1 MITYNSYQMIKKSVT
16 KTVTVFIVNQ
26 LIKRYLLKINFDMFE
41 QDWLQ
46 AVLAT
51 MGGFM
56 IHDLFTYQIRDKIIN
71 KYKIDN
77 DVHKGIINDIFYFG
91 TMLVSKE
98 IILANV
104 NSRKIDM
111 NNFKNIGLVLL
122 GFVFY
127 NILFK
132 NKSKKIYNELAEDK
146 PSLNYGFTSNIATFT
161 DTSKTILA
169 ILVSDFIPDY
179 GIDLSTLPTIFSLAI
194 SIPVFH
200 LITGP
205 LVEVAQ

>member
-1 MITYNSYQMIKKSVT
+1 MITYKSYQMIKGSVT
-16 KTVTVFIVNQ
+16 KTATVFIVNQ
-26 LIKRYLLKINFDMFE
+26 LVKRYLLKINFDMFDQE
-41 QDWLQ
+41 WLR

-56 IHDLFTYQIRDKIIN
+56 VHDLFTYRIRNKIIN

-104 NSRKIDM
+104 NSRKISM
-111 NNFKNIGLVLL
+111 KNFKNIGLVLL

-132 NKSKKIYNELAEDK
+132 SNSKKLYNELSEHK
-146 PSLNYGFTSNIATFT
+146 SSLNYGFTSNIATFT
-161 DTSKTILA
+161 DTTKTILA

-194 SIPVFH
+194 SIPVYH
-200 LITGP
+200 LITGR
-205 LVEVAQ
+205 LAGVGQ

>member
-1 MITYNSYQMIKKSVT
+1 MITYKSYQMIKGSVT
-16 KTVTVFIVNQ
+16 KTATVFIVNQ
-26 LIKRYLLKINFDMFE
+26 LVKRYLLKINFDMFDQE
-41 QDWLQ
+41 WLR

-56 IHDLFTYQIRDKIIN
+56 VHDLFTYRIRNKIIN

-104 NSRKIDM
+104 NSRKISM
-111 NNFKNIGLVLL
+111 KNFKNIGLVLL

-132 NKSKKIYNELAEDK
+132 SNSNKLYNELSEHK
-146 PSLNYGFTSNIATFT
+146 SSLNYGFTSNIATFT
-161 DTSKTILA
+161 DTTKTILA

-194 SIPVFH
+194 SIPVYH
-200 LITGP
+200 LITGR
-205 LVEVAQ
+205 LAGVGQ